1 MAKSPKVEKK
11 SPKVE
16 TKLIKVVD
24 FTYLHRLF
32 AAVAL
37 IGFFVVCLAGMLAE
51 VNVITMMLRAT
62 LVMVVIKFISWVVIR
77 VLASYEE
84 MNSGQT

>member
-1 MAKSPKVEKK
+1 VTASAKEDKRLVKK
-11 SPKVE
+11 
-16 TKLIKVVD
+16 VD

-37 IGFFVVCLAGMLAE
+37 IGFAVVCAAGLLAE
-51 VNVITMMLRAT
+51 VNMITIILRAT
-62 LVMVVIKFISWVVIR
+62 VVMVAVKLISWVVIK

-84 MNSGQT
+84 MNSGQA